1 MTYSCTE
8 EQALKALAG
17 HEMHIIRDDGIHRHI
32 RFRHPNTSNQWFDLI
47 TWPGTLC
54 IDGDM
59 GTYVFRR
66 IEDMF
71 EFFRTDREYALRRG
85 NKLAINPSYWAEKL
99 QADSVF
105 GKGHKEFSSERF
117 REYVKEAFDS
127 WCESQEPI
135 TEGTEELWEEIEDQV
150 LCNQDNGEIRAIDS
164 ALAFNSDIV
173 PDFNFDDAWEW
184 RCQEYTYHFIWCCYA
199 IVWGIQ
205 LYDET
210 KAAEQKEQ
218 AA

>member
-8 EQALKALAG
+8 EQALKSLAG
-17 HEMHIIRDDGIHRHI
+17 HEMRIIRDDGVHRHI
-32 RFRHPNTSNQWFDLI
+32 RFRRPETSNQWFDLI
-47 TWPGTLC
+47 TWHGTLC

-71 EFFRTDREYALRRG
+71 EFFRTDREYALRKG
-85 NKLAINPSYWAEKL
+85 NKLAINPGYWSEKL

-105 GKGHKEFSSERF
+105 GKGHKTFSPERF
-117 REYVKEAFDS
+117 REHVKEAFDD
-127 WCESQEPI
+127 WRESNEPDA
-135 TEGTEELWEEIEDQV
+135 EDAEALWEEIEGEV
-150 LCNQDNGEIRAIDS
+150 LCYENDGETRAIDS
-164 ALAFNSDIV
+164 ALAFDSDTA

-199 IVWGIQ
+199 IAWGIQ

-210 KAAEQKEQ
+210 KTAEQKE